1 MTSTS
6 RMSLLVVLL
15 AATACH
21 AFVAPTRTSASRVAR
36 RAEGDDMDSLL
47 QGLQS
52 RVQEMMT
59 RQATMP
65 IVVLDSML
73 PGQRIKLQ
81 SADPAF
87 REMIEWV
94 GVKASEDSGE
104 EQYDDDSKGVFG
116 MVGADRQNGGALPF
130 GVEARVLDV
139 ADKEGVLHVEI
150 AGGRRFF
157 VDADRSAEDDAKR
170 DGAVYPRTVTIA
182 APLDAANE
190 ADAAAAA
197 AEIPAL
203 LRTWEDLVV
212 GGGHEK
218 VPDHLARV
226 RRDLG
231 PEPAPSEPSN
241 LAIWVGGYIN
251 PLPALGVSLEI
262 RPALL
267 SATTPADRVQVAV
280 AGLTSSIAHLDGSKP
295 MW

>member
-73 PGQRIKLQ
+73 PGQRINLQ

-182 APLDAANE
+182 APLDAADE

-203 LRTWEDLVV
+203 LGPGRIWSRRRRRCRTTSR
-212 GGGHEK
+212 GSGATS
-218 VPDHLARV
+218 ARS
-226 RRDLG
+226 RRRRSRRTS
-231 PEPAPSEPSN
+231 PSGS
-241 LAIWVGGYIN
+241 A
-251 PLPALGVSLEI
+251 ATSTRS
-262 RPALL
+262 RPWACRWR
-267 SATTPADRVQVAV
+267 SGAAVATTPADRVQVAV

>member
-1 MTSTS
+1 M
-6 RMSLLVVLL
+6 
-15 AATACH
+15 
-21 AFVAPTRTSASRVAR
+21 
-36 RAEGDDMDSLL
+36 
-47 QGLQS
+47 
-52 RVQEMMT
+52 
-59 RQATMP
+59 
-65 IVVLDSML
+65 
-73 PGQRIKLQ
+73 
-81 SADPAF
+81 
-87 REMIEWV
+87 
-94 GVKASEDSGE
+94 
-104 EQYDDDSKGVFG
+104 
-116 MVGADRQNGGALPF
+116 
-130 GVEARVLDV
+130 
-139 ADKEGVLHVEI
+139 
-150 AGGRRFF
+150 
-157 VDADRSAEDDAKR
+157 
-170 DGAVYPRTVTIA
+170 TIA
-182 APLDAANE
+182 APLDAADE

-218 VPDHLARV
+218 VPDHLAQV

>member
-1 MTSTS
+1 MKCWPDYQKSADFLAAVKSAGGWKQYWRAPRIELVRLRSLCDRGRAAPPSTASSAKLGTLQALSLAETIIFERLFGPTATRSPDISSPQQGCPKPHCDHGSAQGAMLRRFAAAHQAHARRSARIITWGSYSIMRYVDVDAEVQLSQTMKSGAYGGTMTSTS

-116 MVGADRQNGGALPF
+116 MVQRPAA
-130 GVEARVLDV
+130 
-139 ADKEGVLHVEI
+139 
-150 AGGRRFF
+150 
-157 VDADRSAEDDAKR
+157 
-170 DGAVYPRTVTIA
+170 VTIF
-182 APLDAANE
+182 E
-190 ADAAAAA
+190 
-197 AEIPAL
+197 
-203 LRTWEDLVV
+203 
-212 GGGHEK
+212 
-218 VPDHLARV
+218 
-226 RRDLG
+226 
-231 PEPAPSEPSN
+231 
-241 LAIWVGGYIN
+241 
-251 PLPALGVSLEI
+251 SL
-262 RPALL
+262 
-267 SATTPADRVQVAV
+267 
-280 AGLTSSIAHLDGSKP
+280 
-295 MW
+295 

>member
-1 MTSTS
+1 MTSAS
-6 RMSLLVVLL
+6 RMPLLVVLL

-104 EQYDDDSKGVFG
+104 EEQYDDDSKGVFG

-139 ADKEGVLHVEI
+139 ADKEG
-150 AGGRRFF
+150 
-157 VDADRSAEDDAKR
+157 DDAKR

-203 LRTWEDLVV
+203 LRTWEDLVA
-212 GGGHEK
+212 GGEK
-218 VPDHLARV
+218 VPDHLAGPARPRPGAGAV
-226 RRDLG
+226 GAVEPRHLGRRLHQ
-231 PEPAPSEPSN
+231 
-241 LAIWVGGYIN
+241 

-262 RPALL
+262 RPA
-267 SATTPADRVQVAV
+267 AVRDAADRVQVAV

>member
-150 AGGRRFF
+150 AGAAASP
-157 VDADRSAEDDAKR
+157 ADRSAEDDAKR

-182 APLDAANE
+182 APLDAADE

-203 LRTWEDLVV
+203 SGPGRIWSSAAAT
-212 GGGHEK
+212 
-218 VPDHLARV
+218 
-226 RRDLG
+226 RRS
-231 PEPAPSEPSN
+231 PSR
-241 LAIWVGGYIN
+241 A
-251 PLPALGVSLEI
+251 
-262 RPALL
+262 
-267 SATTPADRVQVAV
+267 
-280 AGLTSSIAHLDGSKP
+280 
-295 MW
+295 

>member
-6 RMSLLVVLL
+6 RMPLLVVLL

-116 MVGADRQNGGALPF
+116 MVQRPAA
-130 GVEARVLDV
+130 
-139 ADKEGVLHVEI
+139 
-150 AGGRRFF
+150 
-157 VDADRSAEDDAKR
+157 
-170 DGAVYPRTVTIA
+170 VTIF
-182 APLDAANE
+182 E
-190 ADAAAAA
+190 
-197 AEIPAL
+197 
-203 LRTWEDLVV
+203 
-212 GGGHEK
+212 
-218 VPDHLARV
+218 
-226 RRDLG
+226 
-231 PEPAPSEPSN
+231 
-241 LAIWVGGYIN
+241 
-251 PLPALGVSLEI
+251 SL
-262 RPALL
+262 
-267 SATTPADRVQVAV
+267 
-280 AGLTSSIAHLDGSKP
+280 
-295 MW
+295 